1 MITNYIRP
9 QTLEE
14 VIKLLSNPNTR
25 PLGGGTI
32 LSHQGDESIAV
43 VDLQGIALNK
53 IHKAGNNLEI
63 GATVTLQAL
72 VENPYTINAFKTA
85 INLTAPLNLR
95 NMGTVAGTLVTSNG
109 RSPFATVLL
118 ALDGKIEIC
127 DALLKKNNISVGDL
141 LPLRGE
147 ILPGKLI
154 TQIEI
159 PLQTK
164 LAFETVAR
172 SPMDKPIVCASLA
185 KWPSGRMRLVIGGW
199 GKSPTLAMDGKE
211 ESAAETAAR
220 NAAHDANDEWASA
233 EYRSESA
240 GVLTKRCLE
249 NINSER

>member
-95 NMGTVAGTLVTSNG
+95 NM
-109 RSPFATVLL
+109 
-118 ALDGKIEIC
+118 EI
-127 DALLKKNNISVGDL
+127 G
-141 LPLRGE
+141 
-147 ILPGKLI
+147 
-154 TQIEI
+154 
-159 PLQTK
+159 
-164 LAFETVAR
+164 
-172 SPMDKPIVCASLA
+172 
-185 KWPSGRMRLVIGGW
+185 
-199 GKSPTLAMDGKE
+199 
-211 ESAAETAAR
+211 
-220 NAAHDANDEWASA
+220 
-233 EYRSESA
+233 
-240 GVLTKRCLE
+240 
-249 NINSER
+249 